1 MPNNALWRQMVM
13 ENYVEMK
20 NRNPRAKLGDA
31 MVAAKVQYWEL
42 KNRMFQARKVV
53 AAGYRQKARDSTGQK
68 VKFYED
74 RAHKT
79 EVAQYAGVL
88 EDMMW

>member
-20 NRNPRAKLGDA
+20 NRNPRTTLDDA

-79 EVAQYAGVL
+79 EVAQ
-88 EDMMW
+88 

>member
-20 NRNPRAKLGDA
+20 NRNPRATLGDA

-53 AAGYRQKARDSTGQK
+53 AAGYRQKARDSTGPK

-79 EVAQYAGVL
+79 EVAQYTGVL
-88 EDMMW
+88 EDLKW